1 MWIVY
6 MVMEF
11 FYLQYDSPTTTFGQY
26 CGVSLIH
33 PTKTNIILENTI
45 KSEQV
50 LQKGR
55 HGIIWEVL
63 TTQRSTKVF
72 FVKTYKINNAA
83 DYFRKKTQLY
93 HRHLAGS

>member
-26 CGVSLIH
+26 CGVSLTH

-63 TTQRSTKVF
+63 TTKDLRR
-72 FVKTYKINNAA
+72 
-83 DYFRKKTQLY
+83 YFLRKHIK
-93 HRHLAGS
+93 

>member
-6 MVMEF
+6 TVMEF

-26 CGVSLIH
+26 CGVSLTH
-33 PTKTNIILENTI
+33 PTKANTILENTI

-72 FVKTYKINNAA
+72 FAKTSIFA
-83 DYFRKKTQLY
+83 KKTTL
-93 HRHLAGS
+93 S